1 MSDQGAK
8 RRGVLDTTRLN
19 PKLCP
24 ERKCPPPSRA
34 SSSCLT
40 LAFSIISAI
49 VGGSSTP
56 PSGECANT
64 VGAISKPDVDDAPF
78 DSPNARA
85 P

>member
-1 MSDQGAK
+1 MSE
-8 RRGVLDTTRLN
+8 T
-19 PKLCP
+19 
-24 ERKCPPPSRA
+24 
-34 SSSCLT
+34 SSLAVSSQDSLLT
-40 LAFSIISAI
+40 LAVYIAQNAPTPTTVGTISSM
-49 VGGSSTP
+49 SSTP